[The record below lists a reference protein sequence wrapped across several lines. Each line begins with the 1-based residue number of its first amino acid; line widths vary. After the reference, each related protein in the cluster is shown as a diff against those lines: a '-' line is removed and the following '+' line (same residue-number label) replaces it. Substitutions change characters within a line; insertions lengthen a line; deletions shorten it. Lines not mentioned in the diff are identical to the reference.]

1 MAFNATLE
9 TTDHG
14 IAKITLTGELDGS
27 VAEEF
32 KAKVQ
37 EAADQQAKRLVLIMD
52 ELEFMSSAGLR
63 VLVFAKQKMGS
74 DVDIYMVGVQELVLE
89 PIKMSGLDRSVILMD
104 EYDAD
109 EIENV

>member
-52 ELEFMSSAGLR
+52 ELEFIPEEHR
-63 VLVFAKQKMGS
+63 VRFEEAFEKQKEMEG
-74 DVDIYMVGVQELVLE
+74 LE
-89 PIKMSGLDRSVILMD
+89 FLEDLGLIHTMHPD
-104 EYDAD
+104 
-109 EIENV
+109 